1 MVTLV
6 LQVPHLPREPRADN
20 QHHPPG
26 QRRRSHLRRNQRR
39 GNLPRPRG
47 EIHHLVHHPL
57 AQDQGQGN
65 EVPVLVLVVLVGL
78 PQQVPVQRDQFHET
92 QDHLVK
98 EEGNQPKDQEVQE
111 RGDLPL
117 LEEGNI
123 TKDQEVPEVEITIL
137 GLDHGT
143 TVQDIEAHR
152 GTEIEEVQL
161 LATEMDIVD
170 TVPGAAHPE
179 EVIPL
184 SNQDMTEGGAQ
195 LLTDAD
201 TEMSLLAT

>member
-47 EIHHLVHHPL
+47 EIHHLVRHPL
-57 AQDQGQGN
+57 AQDQDQGN
-65 EVPVLVLVVLVGL
+65 EVLVLVLVVLVGL

-111 RGDLPL
+111 RGGLPL

-137 GLDHGT
+137 GL
-143 TVQDIEAHR
+143 TVRDIEAHR

-161 LATEMDIVD
+161 LDTEIVTGVD

-184 SNQDMTEGGAQ
+184 SNQDMTEEGAQ
-195 LLTDAD
+195 LLTVAD